1 MIFFS
6 TLWRGRT
13 AAAIDPVSAVES
25 VAARPARE
33 PGSAVLD
40 AAHVGDIVGALRRID
55 RQESAHGRSR
65 WAMPRQ
71 SPWAPSTAWHLDALQ
86 G

>member
-13 AAAIDPVSAVES
+13 AAAIDPISAVES
-25 VAARPARE
+25 LLARPVRE
-33 PGSAVLD
+33 PGSAVPD
-40 AAHVGDIVGALRRID
+40 APHVGDIVGVLRRID
-55 RQESAHGRSR
+55 RQESAHGCSH

-71 SPWAPSTAWHLDALQ
+71 SPWAPSTAWHLDELQ